1 MEMTGPRAADAVDEH
16 GKDAQDLSGFGYRPQ
31 LTRTLGAFSSF
42 AASFSALSLMTGLF
56 QVWFIGYAFGGPGFF
71 WFWPIVFAGQLMVAL
86 VFAELAARYPL
97 AGAAY
102 QWARHLAGRAW
113 GWGTGWLYLAAQ
125 LVTFP
130 ALVVAYQLTLP
141 QLSSVFVFSH
151 NFSKNAVILGLILL
165 VITTIVNLVS
175 VKFLARLNNLGV
187 IAEILGAL
195 ALIILLLAHIHRGPG
210 VVFKTNGTGAGHSW
224 GYFGAFLVSGFMAL
238 YNMYAF
244 DTASTLAEETE
255 NPRYHAP
262 RAVLRSLITVGLLGM
277 VILLLSLMAIPNLSA
292 PALSTIGLP
301 YVLQST
307 MGNTVAKAFLI
318 DVTLAITVCG
328 LAIQAWS
335 ARTLFAMGRD
345 QQLPFS
351 RMLGRVSH
359 NSHAP
364 AVPVLVT
371 ALIGA
376 LILLINL
383 GNPKAFNAIVALGII
398 FIYLAYL
405 GVTIAALRK
414 RRHGW
419 PSDGGRAAG
428 LFTMSPRVGM
438 LVNCI
443 AVLFGAVMTVNLMW
457 PRAAFYGPAW
467 YQQYIAVIF
476 VPAVALLG
484 AVYYAISQ
492 RPTAAHEPEPAI
504 AEPVIVATA
513 PSD

>member
-1 MEMTGPRAADAVDEH
+1 MTATESPRTTDERTRDAVD
-16 GKDAQDLSGFGYRPQ
+16 LSRFGYRPQ
-31 LTRTLGAFSSF
+31 LSRTLGAFSSF

-56 QVWFIGYAFGGPGFF
+56 QVWFIGYAFGGPAFF
-71 WFWPIVFAGQLMVAL
+71 WFWPIVFAGQLTVAL
-86 VFAELAARYPL
+86 VFAEMAARYPL

-102 QWARHLAGRAW
+102 QWARHLAGRGW

-141 QLSSVFVFSH
+141 QLSSVFVFSS

-175 VKFLARLNNLGV
+175 VRFLARLNNLGV

-195 ALIILLLAHIHRGPG
+195 ALIILLAVHVHRGPG
-210 VVFKTNGTGAGHSW
+210 VVFQTNGTGAGHAW

-255 NPRYHAP
+255 NPRRHAP
-262 RAVLRSLITVGLLGM
+262 RAVLRSLITVGLLGL
-277 VILLLSLMAIPNLSA
+277 VILLLSLMAIRNLGA
-292 PALSTIGLP
+292 AGLGTDGLP
-301 YVLQST
+301 YLLQDT
-307 MGNTVAKAFLI
+307 MGNTIGKAFLI
-318 DVTLAITVCG
+318 DVTVAITVCG

-345 QQLPFS
+345 GQLPGS
-351 RMLGRVSH
+351 RLLGRVSH

-364 AVPVLVT
+364 AIPVLVT
-371 ALIGA
+371 AAIGA

-405 GVTIAALRK
+405 GVTVAAWRK

-419 PSDGGRAAG
+419 PADGGRQAG
-428 LFTMSPRVGM
+428 LFTMSPKVGM
-438 LVNCI
+438 AVNSVAI
-443 AVLFGAVMTVNLMW
+443 AFGAVMTVNLIW
-457 PRAAFYGPAW
+457 PRAEFYGTAW

-476 VPAVALLG
+476 VPAVAVLG
-484 AVYYAISQ
+484 AIYYLIWQRQ
-492 RPTAAHEPEPAI
+492 RPTEPVI
-504 AEPVIVATA
+504 AEPALDSPVVDELGAA
-513 PSD
+513 

>member
-1 MEMTGPRAADAVDEH
+1 MSGQPSTGGRRSATN
-16 GKDAQDLSGFGYRPQ
+16 DAQDLRRFGYSQQ

-42 AASFSALSLMTGLF
+42 AASFSALSIMTGLF
-56 QVWFIGYAFGGPGFF
+56 QVWFIGYAFGGPAFF

-102 QWARHLAGRAW
+102 QWGRHLAGRAW

-141 QLSSVFVFSH
+141 QLSSFFTFSSS
-151 NFSKNAVILGLILL
+151 FSKNAVILGLILL
-165 VITTIVNLVS
+165 VITTAVNLVG
-175 VKFLARLNNLGV
+175 VRFLSRLNNVGV
-187 IAEILGAL
+187 IAEILGAV
-195 ALIILLLAHIHRGPG
+195 ALIVLLLAHVHRGPG
-210 VVFKTNGTGAGHSW
+210 VVFHTNGTGAGYTW

-262 RAVLRSLITVGLLGM
+262 RAVLRSLITVGVLGIL
-277 VILLLSLMAIPNLSA
+277 ILLLSEMAIRNLNA
-292 PALSTIGLP
+292 PGLSTIGLP
-301 YVLQST
+301 FLLQNT
-307 MGNTVAKAFLI
+307 MGNTIANAFLI
-318 DVTLAITVCG
+318 DVTIAITVCG
-328 LAIQAWS
+328 LAIQAWC

-345 QQLPFS
+345 RALPFS
-351 RMLGRVSH
+351 GLLGRVTH
-359 NSHAP
+359 NTHAP
-364 AVPVLVT
+364 TVPVLAT
-371 ALIGA
+371 AFIGA
-376 LILLINL
+376 LILLVNL

-414 RRHGW
+414 RRRGW
-419 PSDGGRAAG
+419 PDDGGRAAG

-438 LVNCI
+438 AVNI
-443 AVLFGAVMTVNLMW
+443 AAVLFGVLMTVNLIW

-476 VPAVALLG
+476 VPAVAIIG
-484 AVYYAISQ
+484 AIYYMARQ
-492 RPTAAHEPEPAI
+492 RRRPAETLIDEPSLPLS
-504 AEPVIVATA
+504 PG
-513 PSD
+513 